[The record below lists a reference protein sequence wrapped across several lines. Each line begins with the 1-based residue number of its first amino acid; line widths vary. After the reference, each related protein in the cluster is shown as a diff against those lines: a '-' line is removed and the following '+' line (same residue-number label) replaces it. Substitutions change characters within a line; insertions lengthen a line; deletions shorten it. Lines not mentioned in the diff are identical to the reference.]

1 MYSLL
6 WKQEVSFFLFRAQN
20 FKIFL
25 GIDINSN
32 LFMADLDAFVVDN
45 GFFAFTEE
53 TFRIDIFEILLVDL
67 VDLEIEITLL
77 EITADL
83 EVAGFIV
90 CTGYGAVIVDNECT
104 CTLENTILDAAL
116 GKFKIQS
123 LYLTSEFFRS
133 M

>member
-1 MYSLL
+1 
-6 WKQEVSFFLFRAQN
+6 
-20 FKIFL
+20 
-25 GIDINSN
+25 
-32 LFMADLDAFVVDN
+32 MADLDAFVVAQE
-45 GFFAFTEE
+45 FFSFTVE
-53 TFRIDIFEILLVDL
+53 TFKIDIFKILLVDL
-67 VDLEIEITLL
+67 IDLEIEITLL

-83 EVAGFIV
+83 EVAGFVV
-90 CTGYGAVIVDNECT
+90 CTGYGAVIEDNECT